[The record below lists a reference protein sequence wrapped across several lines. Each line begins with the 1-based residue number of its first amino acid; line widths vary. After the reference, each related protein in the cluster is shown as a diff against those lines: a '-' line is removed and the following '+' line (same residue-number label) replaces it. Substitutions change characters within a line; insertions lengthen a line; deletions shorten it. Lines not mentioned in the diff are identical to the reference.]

1 MNAMVTLPETDEVL
15 ANNGTT
21 PAIDSK
27 RTKMLLG
34 SYTVKQINAQG
45 QVETVTYNI
54 PDEIY

>member
-21 PAIDSK
+21 LAIDTK

>member
-1 MNAMVTLPETDEVL
+1 MNAMVTLPEADEAL

-21 PAIDSK
+21 LAIDSK